1 MPELRA
7 LLSDMEAKSV
17 PEEVQ
22 INCCG
27 AIVLRCGDV
36 LHVPAGCLLVEKS
49 LNDMDISIRLLGRHC
64 PDESNASLRMVA
76 DQARQRWIE
85 LSVRLLSLHLP

>member
-22 INCCG
+22 INCFG

-64 PDESNASLRMVA
+64 PDEKQRQFE
-76 DQARQRWIE
+76 DGCGPGQATMD
-85 LSVRLLSLHLP
+85 